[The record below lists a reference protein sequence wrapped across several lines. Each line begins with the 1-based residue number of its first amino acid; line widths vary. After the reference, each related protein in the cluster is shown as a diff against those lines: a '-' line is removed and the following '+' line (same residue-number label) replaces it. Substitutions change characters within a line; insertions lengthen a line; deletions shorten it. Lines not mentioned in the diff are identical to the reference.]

1 MRDYSNVKNALRL
14 LNEQLQERLESRK
27 ETDSALQAARER
39 RAKAEQ
45 RRTDALELRIQ
56 TESQLGL

>member
-1 MRDYSNVKNALRL
+1 LRDYSNVENALRL